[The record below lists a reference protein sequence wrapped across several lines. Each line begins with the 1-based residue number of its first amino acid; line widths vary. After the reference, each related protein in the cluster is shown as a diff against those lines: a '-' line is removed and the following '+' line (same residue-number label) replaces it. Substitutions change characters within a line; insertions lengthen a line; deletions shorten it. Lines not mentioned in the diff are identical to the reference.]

1 MARRDFGSIRQRG
14 KRWQVRYTDPTGQV
28 RTKTFAT
35 KADGTRFLAL
45 VRTDLERG
53 DWFDPA
59 AGQLLLAEYAKEWIE
74 HRRIRGRPLAPR
86 TRELYRWLLRKHVLP
101 HLGEIEL
108 RRLTDEAVRRWHRD
122 LIGPSGPGAVTAAK
136 AYRLLHAICA
146 SAVEERHVSRN
157 PCVIRG
163 ASSESSPE
171 RPIIGIPLVFALAD
185 AVGRRWRALV
195 LLAAFC
201 GLRFGELAALQ
212 RQDIDLEAATVT
224 VRASVAELPRG
235 VRHVGPPKSEAG
247 RRSVTVPDAI
257 LDDLRRHLAQFVT
270 AAAHASVFLGPKG
283 GPLRNANFGR
293 SIWRPAT
300 EKVGI
305 PGLHFHDL
313 RHVSATLAAATGA
326 STRELMRR
334 IGHSSPDAALRYQH
348 ATQERDVVIAN
359 ALSDMIRAAFLAGR
373 GYLGGDPD
381 ARPDQTGGA

>member
-14 KRWQVRYTDPTGQV
+14 QRWQVRYTDPTRRV

-45 VRTDLERG
+45 VRTDLDRG
-53 DWFDPA
+53 DWFDPQ
-59 AGQLLLAEYAKEWIE
+59 AGQTTLREYADEWVE
-74 HRRIRGRPLAPR
+74 HRKVRGRPLAPR

-101 HLGEIEL
+101 SLGDVEL
-108 RRLTDEAVRRWHRD
+108 RLLTDDVVRRWHRT
-122 LIGPSGPGAVTAAK
+122 LMGTSGPGAVTAAK

-157 PCVIRG
+157 PCAIRG

-171 RPIIGIPLVFALAD
+171 RPIIGIPTAFALAD
-185 AVGRRWRALV
+185 EVGQRWRALV

-212 RQDIDLEAATVT
+212 RRDIDLELATVT
-224 VRASVAELPRG
+224 VQASVAELPGG

-247 RRSVTVPDAI
+247 RRTVTIPDAI
-257 LDDLRRHLAQFVT
+257 LDDLRRHLAQFV
-270 AAAHASVFLGPKG
+270 AAGPEADVFVGPKG

-305 PGLHFHDL
+305 TGLHFHDL
-313 RHVSATLAAATGA
+313 RHVGATLAAATGA

-348 ATQERDVVIAN
+348 ATRERDVVIAR
-359 ALSDMIRAAFLAGR
+359 ALSEMIVSAGLAEPSASSR
-373 GYLGGDPD
+373 MEPCP
-381 ARPDQTGGA
+381 RS

>member
-1 MARRDFGSIRQRG
+1 VARRDFGSIRQRG

-45 VRTDLERG
+45 IRADLERG

-59 AGQLLLAEYAKEWIE
+59 AGGLLLAEYAEQWVE
-74 HRRIRGRPLAPR
+74 HRKVRGRPLAPR
-86 TRELYRWLLRKHVLP
+86 TRELYRWLLRKHVVP
-101 HLGEIEL
+101 HLGDVEL
-108 RRLTDEAVRRWHRD
+108 RRLTDEVVRRWHRA
-122 LIGPSGPGAVTAAK
+122 LIVPSGPGAITAAK

-146 SAVEERHVSRN
+146 SAVDEHHIGRN
-157 PCVIRG
+157 PCAIRG
-163 ASSESSPE
+163 AASESSPE
-171 RPIIGIPLVFALAD
+171 RPVIGIPFVFALGD

-212 RQDIDLEAATVT
+212 RQDIDLEAAGAT

-247 RRSVTVPDAI
+247 RRTVTIPDAI
-257 LDDLRRHLAQFVT
+257 IDDLRRHLAQFV
-270 AAAHASVFLGPKG
+270 AAEPGASVFVGPKG

-293 SIWRPAT
+293 SIWRPAVD
-300 EKVGI
+300 KVGI

-348 ATQERDVVIAN
+348 ATRERDIIIAA
-359 ALSDMIRAAFLAGR
+359 ALSEMIIRAAETPPPTRGR
-373 GYLGGDPD
+373 
-381 ARPDQTGGA
+381 RRRTTRE

>member
-1 MARRDFGSIRQRG
+1 VARRDFGSIRQRG

-45 VRTDLERG
+45 VRADLERG

-59 AGQLLLAEYAKEWIE
+59 AGSLLLAEYAEQWVE
-74 HRRIRGRPLAPR
+74 HRKVRGRPLAPR
-86 TRELYRWLLRKHVLP
+86 TRELYRWLLRKHVMP
-101 HLGEIEL
+101 HLGDVEL
-108 RRLTDEAVRRWHRD
+108 RRLTDDAVRRWHRD
-122 LIGPSGPGAVTAAK
+122 LIGPSGPGAVTASK

-146 SAVEERHVSRN
+146 SAVEERHVSLN
-157 PCVIRG
+157 PCAIRG

-171 RPIIGIPLVFALAD
+171 RPVIGIPLVFALAD
-185 AVGRRWRALV
+185 AVSRRWRALV

-212 RQDIDLEAATVT
+212 RQDIDLDDATVT

-247 RRSVTVPDAI
+247 RRTVTIPDAI
-257 LDDLRRHLAQFVT
+257 LDDLRRHMAQFVAAT
-270 AAAHASVFLGPKG
+270 ADAPVFIGPKG

-300 EKVGI
+300 ENVGI

-313 RHVSATLAAATGA
+313 RHVGATLVAATGA

-348 ATQERDVVIAN
+348 ATRERDVVIAR
-359 ALSDMIRAAFLAGR
+359 ALSEMIVSAGLGEPSARSRIGPCPR
-373 GYLGGDPD
+373 G
-381 ARPDQTGGA
+381 